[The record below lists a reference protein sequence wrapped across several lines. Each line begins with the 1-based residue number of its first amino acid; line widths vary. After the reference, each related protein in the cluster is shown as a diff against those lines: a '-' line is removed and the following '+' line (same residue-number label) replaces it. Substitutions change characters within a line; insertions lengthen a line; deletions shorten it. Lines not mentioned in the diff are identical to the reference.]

1 MAKLLTGNPNE
12 IGHPSNVFNLHDDT
26 RRKKSTFVEDEN
38 AVYAIPFISPKGPS
52 GILTRFT
59 ASDIASMDD
68 KYGSV
73 NVTSQ
78 GLMYYALRQQI
89 EAGAIVYG
97 IRLCAEDATFAN
109 SLLSLNMKNSEKA
122 VFYVED
128 GKVVKVPK
136 VLGSATPILLP
147 SLDITYTAA
156 SYENITSIENL
167 KLLLGAAG
175 GSLEPSDPEYK
186 DDQLKVTTQIESI
199 EVPAQT
205 NKVAYNL
212 TNATKENTIVSL
224 DGLVLTAD
232 KYEMVKE
239 LGEDGETTI
248 YSVVLKSAPV
258 SEAVL
263 ELRAYTVNG
272 PLTVTFNSNEVSGK
286 IGETSFKFKTLRSEA
301 DIIVLV
307 DGLVKPEG
315 EYTVNV
321 GTNTVVF
328 NEALE
333 NDAKISVITNTSTL
347 TVPLYAIGVK
357 GKGAYGTQ
365 YRVDITSTKSYIE
378 KLNREWT
385 VSVKDLTTGK
395 ELEAF
400 TGAPI
405 HDVYTEAK
413 SPLSL
418 DDVFR
423 TYSEQLNVFNAES
436 NMFVIGDKFRGVLIN
451 VVEELNIIIATKS
464 YNGNVIV
471 DNDSLVT
478 LTEYRDKVLAT
489 LDTIEVNADRP
500 ACNYIP
506 MFETDRGVAELFKY
520 GKLPVIR
527 LHHGHNGALKNM
539 RVFDWGHQGTR
550 MVNNEEEKY
559 KVLEEMYIPFFNGD
573 VTKDIYDT
581 VLFPVDI
588 VPNVG
593 FYPRPIQEAIANWG
607 LKRID
612 VAPLNQ
618 VPYFS
623 TEKELKEYIGSLNR
637 VNPRE
642 VLYPHTYER
651 FDKNSQRM
659 LRIGTVLGHLT
670 NITDIIN
677 NGFNFSFAGGDAA
690 IIKDVEV
697 GTVKP
702 EISDLDWM
710 TMKGANYLTP
720 VTSGY
725 MVDGQSSYIGD
736 DETSN
741 LCELHNIVLIGRIIK
756 KLNNEVTLKRHR
768 FARVAEFSKTI
779 AEINATLQPFRKHF
793 GYIEYVAGYK
803 NQQDANAGKLTHNI
817 VIAAIGTVKTHIFD
831 ISVVMPDMS
840 EMMLAA
846 NK

>member
-12 IGHPSNVFNLHDDT
+12 IGHPTNVFNVYDDT
-26 RRKKSTFVEDEN
+26 RRKKTTFVEDEN

-52 GILTRFT
+52 GVLTKFT
-59 ASDIASMDD
+59 AADIPYMDD
-68 KYGSV
+68 KFGSV

-78 GLMYYALRQQI
+78 GLMYYALRQQL
-89 EAGAIVYG
+89 EAGAVVYG

-109 SLLSLNMKNSEKA
+109 SLLSVNMKNSEKA

-128 GKVVKVPK
+128 GKVVRVPK
-136 VLGSATPILLP
+136 VLNSATPILLP
-147 SLDITYTAA
+147 SLDVTYTAA

-186 DDQLKVTTQIESI
+186 DDQLKVTTQIEAI

-212 TNATKENTIVSL
+212 QNATKENTIVSL
-224 DGLVLTAD
+224 DGLVLTAENYD
-232 KYEMVKE
+232 MVKE
-239 LGEDGETTI
+239 LGEDGETPI
-248 YSVVLKSAPV
+248 YSVVLKTAPSA
-258 SEAVL
+258 EAVL

-272 PLTVTFNSNEVSGK
+272 PLTVTFGSNEVDGK
-286 IGETSFKFKTLRSEA
+286 VGETAFRFKTLRSEA

-307 DGLVKPEG
+307 DGMVKPEG
-315 EYTVNV
+315 EYTIDIS
-321 GTNTVVF
+321 TNTITF
-328 NEALE
+328 REALE
-333 NDAKISVITNTSTL
+333 NDAKISVIVNTSTL
-347 TVPLYAIGVK
+347 TVPLYAVGVK
-357 GKGAYGTQ
+357 GKGSYGTQ
-365 YRVDITSTKSYIE
+365 YRVDMTSTKSYVE

-385 VSVKDLTTGK
+385 ISVKDLTTGK

-400 TGAPI
+400 SGAPI
-405 HDVYTEAK
+405 HDVYTESK

-423 TYSEQLNVFNAES
+423 TYSEQLNIFNAES

-451 VVEELNIIIATKS
+451 VVDELNTILANKS

-471 DNDSLVT
+471 DTASLDM
-478 LTEYRDKVLAT
+478 LTEYRDSVLAV
-489 LDTIEVNADRP
+489 LDTMDVNADRP

-506 MFETDRGVAELFKY
+506 MFETDRGLAELFKY

-550 MVNNEEEKY
+550 LVEGEEVKY
-559 KVLEEMYIPFFNGD
+559 KVLEEMYIPFFNGE
-573 VTKDIYDT
+573 VTNDIYDT

-607 LKRID
+607 LRRID

-618 VPYFS
+618 APYFA

-659 LRIGTVLGHLT
+659 LRIGTVLGHLN

-677 NGFNFSFAGGDAA
+677 NGFNYSFAGGDAA
-690 IIKDVEV
+690 IITDAEV

-702 EISDLDWM
+702 EIADLDWM
-710 TMKGANYLTP
+710 TKKGANYLTP

-725 MVDGQSSYIGD
+725 MVDGQMSYIGD
-736 DETSN
+736 DDTSN

-768 FARVAEFSKTI
+768 FANVSLFSKTVS
-779 AEINATLQPFRKHF
+779 EINGTLQPFRKHF

-803 NQQDANAGKLTHNI
+803 NQQDADAGRLTHNI
-817 VIAAIGTVKTHIFD
+817 IIAAIGTVKTHVFD

-840 EMMLAA
+840 DMMLAA
-846 NK
+846 KK